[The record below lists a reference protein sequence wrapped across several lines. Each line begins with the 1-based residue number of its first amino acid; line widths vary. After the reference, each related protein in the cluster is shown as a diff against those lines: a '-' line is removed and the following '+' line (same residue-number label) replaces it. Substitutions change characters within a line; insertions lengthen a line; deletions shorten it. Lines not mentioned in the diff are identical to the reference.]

1 MTNSTQASSLV
12 GLDLFADPRI
22 RIKDTKNLYPAGTT
36 AGFCLEMSF
45 SLLTVDLLDN
55 LQIWFYKDGVVT
67 EKLFVDQ
74 QDAGLLDLN
83 LISIPGENIVS
94 YYTAKSTK
102 PFDEIAF
109 MSMGVGAN
117 VLNQIKIR
125 YGFVGEPKG
134 RIELTNK
141 NKDVLGEVEEIHH
154 LGWFTGGH
162 KGNMVDEDITNYLEG
177 IPPVLGLADIGHQL
191 ELSWDKEFPAGTEVG
206 FSYAEKMELSVG
218 VFSNASIIL
227 TDKDNV
233 STSYTVNTDLLG
245 VQAGTQ
251 HRDVSVIATQ
261 KFCKARLNISA
272 LSVGGVY
279 RRFYYGYVQEQPNI
293 PVTCDLGIS
302 MDASICN
309 SETEYQLSVKEGV
322 EVNWKFSGYEDFKGQ
337 SDNSVSVNLT
347 EDGKVTG
354 LSKDGYYTFTA
365 TSKTDPNCS
374 QSMTL
379 KRGIE
384 PSTECNVPLEDA
396 EYELSIPRDL
406 SGGISIFGQIEN
418 RENILSPNPDDYAVC
433 QPGIDLL
440 NNIFIAGI
448 RRKDGGEISDG
459 TTSRRVGFMM
469 QVPSSL
475 LNVSALEFFY
485 VKLYKDGEQ
494 VGEDTYTI
502 DNWNVVSAGVIGTE
516 EASKTRFS
524 VEIPAGEPFDEFS
537 LWMGGVANIRLSKM
551 FIYSAFIEDTD
562 VNCDN
567 PLGCDAV
574 MIGSGGTE
582 NATINYDET
591 YTSGVVNVGV
601 GLSGLENL
609 LSGELDKNKYVQYFN
624 TVGVGGTYS
633 ISVKMGRVM
642 NATHQAGFVVDK
654 QTFLAS
660 VNVLSGTKIST
671 YLNGVWTGDEKS
683 EWNLIGAD
691 VIGYGDFAYLMFSPT
706 KPYDEIRLTSGSL
719 VSVTNA
725 IKIYALFIRND
736 SDGDGIPDCID
747 PTPCEGGA
755 LSCVNLTSGICEG
768 DEVTLTGLATFNAG
782 ETKAYTLTVA
792 KGSENPVVTETLN
805 IGSGVFEYTFNAPDA
820 GIYTVTLVADKGTSD
835 EDKHVYELKIHPG
848 VTTWYGNATDPNDWN
863 NWDNWSNG
871 APWSCTN
878 VIIPT
883 NGENGQP
890 ISNYPILTKD
900 VQNPCNYIHFEPHAE
915 VVNTPYLTY
924 NKAWVEIELAPNRYY
939 MVATPIKGI
948 YSGNWFISKEGTNLP
963 DYFTEL
969 TEENYPANR
978 VTPTI
983 YQRMWEHEVSNMLK
997 RQDGKFSPQKVEIG
1011 TTKWTAPYNRLIA
1024 SYEKVSSY
1032 DFNALSV
1039 WVHPLTPDKNEEG
1052 NKDTRYR
1059 FRFPKTHATYFYSD
1073 PSGNSQDMPSENLK
1087 RNETIAGRF
1096 IYEDENGE
1104 ADFPI
1109 TMTYNNEQ
1117 YGEEHNV
1124 FLVGN
1129 PFMSHICVDKLFDEN
1144 KHIIAIKVVGKD
1156 GNYSSV
1162 VQGESSTIVVAG
1174 EKDLQYIPPMQSFF
1188 VELSS
1193 TDEYNDECS
1202 ITYTEDML
1210 TQQPGVSG
1218 QLRSSSPSDAFY
1230 LSASAS
1236 GQRSSAMLRFSASA
1250 SDYYH
1255 EGEDADILIDDE
1267 VPPAIAVFTVADSH
1281 ALDIQQRASGR
1292 DIPIGFVLP
1301 KADEV
1306 TLRIDVPEEYAG
1318 WVLNDLETGKNYALR
1333 SGTNELELGRML
1345 TNIGRFSLRGS
1356 APTGNEVISASQP
1369 RIYCFREEGGNTL
1382 VIRSAEGMMARCEI
1396 YTLAGQLSGVASYE
1410 TNEYRL
1416 PVPPGIKIVPAPL
1429 WIGSLLRRGRYACAW
1444 GRGEH

>member
-1 MTNSTQASSLV
+1 M
-12 GLDLFADPRI
+12 
-22 RIKDTKNLYPAGTT
+22 
-36 AGFCLEMSF
+36 
-45 SLLTVDLLDN
+45 
-55 LQIWFYKDGVVT
+55 
-67 EKLFVDQ
+67 
-74 QDAGLLDLN
+74 
-83 LISIPGENIVS
+83 
-94 YYTAKSTK
+94 
-102 PFDEIAF
+102 
-109 MSMGVGAN
+109 
-117 VLNQIKIR
+117 
-125 YGFVGEPKG
+125 
-134 RIELTNK
+134 
-141 NKDVLGEVEEIHH
+141 
-154 LGWFTGGH
+154 
-162 KGNMVDEDITNYLEG
+162 
-177 IPPVLGLADIGHQL
+177 
-191 ELSWDKEFPAGTEVG
+191 
-206 FSYAEKMELSVG
+206 
-218 VFSNASIIL
+218 
-227 TDKDNV
+227 
-233 STSYTVNTDLLG
+233 
-245 VQAGTQ
+245 
-251 HRDVSVIATQ
+251 
-261 KFCKARLNISA
+261 
-272 LSVGGVY
+272 GVY

-322 EVNWKFSGYEDFKGQ
+322 EVNWTFSGYEDFEGQ

-374 QSMTL
+374 QSMIL

-396 EYELSIPRDL
+396 EYELAMPRDL

-494 VGEDTYTI
+494 VGEETYTI

-524 VEIPAGEPFDEFS
+524 VEIPTGVPFDEFS
-537 LWMGGVANIRLSKM
+537 LWMGGIANIRLSKM

-591 YTSGVVNVGV
+591 YTSGVVNAGV
-601 GLSGLENL
+601 GLSSLENL
-609 LSGELDKNKYVQYFN
+609 LSGELDKDKYVQYFN
-624 TVGVGGTYS
+624 TVGIGGTYS

-660 VNVLSGTKIST
+660 VNVLSGTKIRT

-683 EWNLIGAD
+683 EWNLVGAD

-755 LSCVNLTSGICEG
+755 LSSVNLTSGICEG

-792 KGSENPVVTETLN
+792 KGSEDPVVTKTLN

-924 NKAWVEIELAPNRYY
+924 NKAWVEIELKPNRYY

-997 RQDGKFSPQKVEIG
+997 GQDGKFSPQKVEIG

-1024 SYEKVSSY
+1024 SYEKVSGY

-1059 FRFPKTHATYFYSD
+1059 FRFPKTHATYFYSN
-1073 PSGNSQDMPSENLK
+1073 PSSNSQDMPSEYLK
-1087 RNETIAGRF
+1087 RNETTASRF

-1117 YGEEHNV
+1117 YDEEYNV

-1193 TDEYNDECS
+1193 TDEYNDKCS

-1236 GQRSSAMLRFSASA
+1236 GQHSSAMLRFSASA

-1267 VPPAIAVFTVADSH
+1267 VPPAIAVFTVADCH
-1281 ALDIQQRASGR
+1281 ALDIQQRASGG

-1306 TLRIDVPEEYAG
+1306 TLRIDMPEEYAG

-1345 TNIGRFSLRGS
+1345 TNIGRFSLRDS

-1369 RIYCFREEGGNTL
+1369 RIYCFHEEGGNTL
-1382 VIRSAEGMMARCEI
+1382 VVRSAEGMMARCEI
-1396 YTLAGQLSGVASYE
+1396 YTLAGQLSGVTSYE

-1429 WIGSLLRRGRYACAW
+1429 RADSLLERGRYACAW